1 VSPSSRNFIGEAKR
15 RRRSP
20 VPAAVRRRLKE
31 RSLSS
36 APYSGEGA
44 PLLAVAVRP
53 DLREAEGG
61 PAVCRPQASF
71 LARSLFLARRK
82 GRIAVIKDLL
92 SLVKGK
98 MKGSQK
104 ALGEVLYGMM
114 LHEMDLEMKKER
126 GHLDNLF
133 MLVIF
138 GDLIGLPLLPPYYAM
153 RLLPYIVPSLET
165 WKRRVLREK
174 DLTDFVAH
182 DL

>member
-1 VSPSSRNFIGEAKR
+1 M
-15 RRRSP
+15 
-20 VPAAVRRRLKE
+20 
-31 RSLSS
+31 
-36 APYSGEGA
+36 
-44 PLLAVAVRP
+44 
-53 DLREAEGG
+53 
-61 PAVCRPQASF
+61 
-71 LARSLFLARRK
+71 
-82 GRIAVIKDLL
+82 IKDLL